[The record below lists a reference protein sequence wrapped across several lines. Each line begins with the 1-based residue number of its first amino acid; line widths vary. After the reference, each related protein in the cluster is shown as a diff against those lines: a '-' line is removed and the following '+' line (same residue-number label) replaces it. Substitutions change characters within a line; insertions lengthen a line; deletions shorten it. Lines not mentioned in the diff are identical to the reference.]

1 MELSQG
7 LYSYL
12 WQGQGNNCNT
22 YAIRYIVDGKSNF
35 ALIDPGHISV
45 MTPSIDS
52 RTGRVREY
60 YEEDALKELL
70 KAMEKDGIKISNLSL
85 IVFTHCHPDHC
96 QAGIALAGM
105 GTARIAFHELEM
117 PRFQGLLKK
126 LPVNGEDLSTISK
139 AELPDFFLRE
149 GEMVL
154 GSPAQVVIDILH
166 TPGHSPGSISLYW
179 GERKALFAG
188 DVVFHRNTGR
198 YDLHGGSRSVLRESI
213 VKLSHLDVECLLTGH
228 PYGHPGVI
236 TGKKEVEL
244 NFSFILT
251 HVLP

>member
-1 MELSQG
+1 MELIEG

-22 YAIRYIVDGKSNF
+22 YAIRYMVDGKANF

-52 RTGRVREY
+52 RTGQVREY
-60 YEEDALKELL
+60 YEENAVNGLL
-70 KAMEKDGIKISNLSL
+70 KAMEKDGIKISDLGL

-105 GTARIAFHELEM
+105 GSARVAFHEMEM
-117 PRFQGLLKK
+117 PRFQGILKK
-126 LPVNGEDLSTISK
+126 SPAKGGDLSAISK
-139 AELPDFFLRE
+139 SELPDFFLKE
-149 GEMVL
+149 GELVL
-154 GSPAQVVIDILH
+154 GRPAQVVIDVLH
-166 TPGHSPGSISLYW
+166 TPGHSLGSVSLYW
-179 GERKALFAG
+179 REKKALFAG
-188 DVVFHRNTGR
+188 DVVFYRNTGR
-198 YDLHGGSRSVLRESI
+198 YDLPDGSRPVLRESI
-213 VKLSHLDVECLLTGH
+213 LKMSHLDVECLLMGH

-251 HVLP
+251 NVLP